1 MTKAHTRAVPRFRVN
16 PEKSTVDVRLRVNLH
31 PSHVSTSALSGT
43 IDCELD
49 AAGRPR
55 LDRPYGA
62 RLTLPVKAISSGNA
76 LQDREMRRRFDA
88 SRYPTITVNVDTGE
102 SLGKTDR
109 YRAVGRLTM
118 HGQTREIAA
127 NVRVRTSGREMTIT
141 GKQVLNVREFGIDPP
156 RLILLRMEPEV
167 DVRVHI
173 VAERGAARG
182 E

>member
-1 MTKAHTRAVPRFRVN
+1 MPRFRVN
-16 PEKSTVDVRLRVNLH
+16 PDKSTVDVGLRVNLH
-31 PSHVSTSALSGT
+31 PSHVTTSALSGT

-62 RLTLPVKAISSGNA
+62 KLTLPVRAISSGNA

-88 SRYPTITVNVDTGE
+88 SRHPTITAIVLTGE
-102 SLGKTDR
+102 SLGTSDR
-109 YRAVGRLTM
+109 YRAVAQLTM

-127 NVRVRTSGREMTIT
+127 RVRVRTQGREMTIT
-141 GKQVLNVREFGIDPP
+141 GRHVINVKEFGIDPP

-173 VAERGAARG
+173 VAERRAIRG